1 MTCWRRWSR
10 SSSSIRSTPRM
21 RACRMTLS
29 MAQGRD
35 SPVRRRSVRAARS
48 RSRTNSVAPTS
59 VPAPQLAAALP
70 QLRGVIA
77 SHLFGGS
84 RVVLH
89 AGVAAIAAAVSRPAE
104 IIGEIKVVSVVAGDA
119 ERVGSLRMI
128 PADEIDGV
136 GETAAPRRPVAGFH
150 LILRPGAV
158 QRLRVAGSAGDMLP
172 GNEAEQLGARWSGV
186 ALEAGFL
193 AHRRHQHRNGNAVFL
208 LGTLGSGLP
217 VVKPA
222 VILVEDGADIVDMAG
237 RRRAGRKRQQH
248 TDSDNFT
255 KTRPTHRK
263 TNRLKS

>member
-1 MTCWRRWSR
+1 
-10 SSSSIRSTPRM
+10 M

-136 GETAAPRRPVAGFH
+136 GETAASEVIAALSMKPSSLVRGGRALLLKPDSLRTVAISTGTGMPYFCSVRSAADCQLSNQPSFWSKTAQTL
-150 LILRPGAV
+150 LIWLGAV
-158 QRLRVAGSAGDMLP
+158 AQAESASSTQTATILLKLDLR
-172 GNEAEQLGARWSGV
+172 
-186 ALEAGFL
+186 
-193 AHRRHQHRNGNAVFL
+193 
-208 LGTLGSGLP
+208 
-217 VVKPA
+217 
-222 VILVEDGADIVDMAG
+222 IG
-237 RRRAGRKRQQH
+237 RRIG
-248 TDSDNFT
+248 
-255 KTRPTHRK
+255 
-263 TNRLKS
+263 